1 MGGSADVP
9 MVVVDDE
16 GEEEVQGEDPEVIGA
31 FTGELCSDTL
41 TTFQLGISMMRE
53 LSFVAPDNM
62 RTV

>member
-41 TTFQLGISMMRE
+41 TTFQLGISMIVCGPR
-53 LSFVAPDNM
+53 
-62 RTV
+62 